1 MHVAVRKHD
10 NAVIADL
17 QGRLVGGIGDEILR
31 GVVNELLAEGWR
43 KILLNLTGVTA
54 LDSAGVGELVAS
66 LRTTHHLGAE
76 MKVLNLNERVRR
88 TLHMAALLPV
98 FDVYDDEAAALASF
112 PAGGPA
118 APQTARGTPGTGAK
132 THRGGHS

>member
-1 MHVAVRKHD
+1 MHVAVRKHE

-17 QGRLVGGIGDEILR
+17 QGRLVVGIGDEILR
-31 GVVNELLAEGWR
+31 GVVNELLAEGWK

-98 FDVYDDEAAALASF
+98 FDVYDDEAAALAAFSAGEGLPPQ
-112 PAGGPA
+112 PAH
-118 APQTARGTPGTGAK
+118 GTKGAK
-132 THRGGHS
+132 AHRGGNA